1 MSIDFLVAEGPVAS
15 GADSGA
21 ELLTEGIKPAIKMNS
36 QQKKVNDYRL
46 LSQAVIDLRLAL
58 LFMFIDAIVYLFGGR
73 RHFTFSVW
81 HDKIRQ
87 SLEPV
92 VWSQ

>member
-1 MSIDFLVAEGPVAS
+1 M
-15 GADSGA
+15 
-21 ELLTEGIKPAIKMNS
+21 
-36 QQKKVNDYRL
+36 
-46 LSQAVIDLRLAL
+46 IDLRLAL
-58 LFMFIDAIVYLFGGR
+58 LFMFIDAIVYLFGDR

-92 VWSQ
+92 VWSQCLFDLRKFALHTDTQLSLLASRDSNILTNELCK